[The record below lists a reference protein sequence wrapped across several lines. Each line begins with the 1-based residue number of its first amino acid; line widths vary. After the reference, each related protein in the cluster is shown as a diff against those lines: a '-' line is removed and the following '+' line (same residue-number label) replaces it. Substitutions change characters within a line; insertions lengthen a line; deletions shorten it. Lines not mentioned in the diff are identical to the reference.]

1 MKTNNTNS
9 KAINTIVNVLGYIFL
24 AGATSSL
31 AYTVYTIISR
41 IF

>member
-1 MKTNNTNS
+1 MKTNNN
-9 KAINTIVNVLGYIFL
+9 NTAVLNTVVNVLGCIFL

-31 AYTVYTIISR
+31 IFTVYTIVSR